1 MSKPDKSIFNISFLD
16 HQVTLRPFA
25 MTTIIYKQVTKFS
38 FLTSQVFLITIPVY
52 AADIIGQWQTID
64 DKTHSPKSIVSIYKS
79 SDGYAGKIIKLINP
93 RKPNP
98 ICDHCKGDN
107 KNKPIVGLEILWG
120 LKADKHKREWD
131 GGKIMDPR
139 NGKTY
144 KCKITINK
152 DGDKLKVRGYI
163 GFSIFGR
170 TQTWNRMHQ

>member
-1 MSKPDKSIFNISFLD
+1 MT
-16 HQVTLRPFA
+16 QGAFA

-144 KCKITINK
+144 KFSLEDIHQVNC
-152 DGDKLKVRGYI
+152 LEFLSVI
-163 GFSIFGR
+163 GF
-170 TQTWNRMHQ
+170 